1 MKLVQFADESAAGIW
16 LGLRELGQLIGASIQ
31 LAYNVGTSGRGK
43 ISYTTYY
50 ILIALQCLGLP
61 LALLVSPPTKIIR
74 PNGEGMPDPT
84 KGKSTMVEFRKIWAL
99 CKRREIYLLI
109 PILIGFQWNA
119 VYVGI
124 YLTN

>member
-1 MKLVQFADESAAGIW
+1 MKNSD
-16 LGLRELGQLIGASIQ
+16 
-31 LAYNVGTSGRGK
+31 RGK

-61 LALLVSPPTKIIR
+61 LALLVSPPNKVIR
-74 PNGEGMPDPT
+74 PNGEGLPHPT
-84 KGKSTMVEFRKIWAL
+84 NGTSMLLEFRKLWAL
-99 CKRREIYLLI
+99 VKRKEIYLLI
-109 PILIGFQWNA
+109 PILIGFQWNS